1 MTGVLVAT
9 ILAVSACGGG
19 GSSATPP
26 PPGGTPPPVGG
37 ITRTGVA
44 FAVGPVTGFGSVV
57 VNGIRYDTSG
67 AEFVV
72 DGQVATQASL
82 AVGDIVV
89 IKGTMNDDN
98 SNAVATSVE
107 FDDNVEGPVS
117 SVDTAKEI
125 IIVLG
130 QTVHTVDAIFDDNC
144 PATLP
149 ELLNVAAVE
158 VSGSVRLDGSIDA
171 SRIECKNVL
180 GEMEVTGKVSSLGTD
195 TFMINALV
203 VDYTDIPAM
212 LDNFPSGAIS
222 ADDPVEAKGTTLG
235 PNDELIATRVEFKG
249 NRFDENE
256 GDHIEIE
263 GFITRFGDDEDFDV
277 SDRPVTTI
285 PGRTVYEGGTAD
297 DLGPN
302 IKVEVEGE
310 FDGAKTLVATKV
322 EFKKATAVRL
332 TAQVDERNGDD
343 LIVLGVT
350 INTRDGETRFEDKTG
365 QVGDRFNISN
375 ISPMDYV
382 EVRGQMLPP
391 GGSAAVFAVIVERD
405 DLDTEAILQGFVDTD
420 GVNDPTLTV
429 LGVTIETSGT
439 TVYRNDDESIIA
451 DPKDFWDVVSDGSL
465 IKAKGLESSSKLI
478 IAEEIEL
485 QQE

>member
-1 MTGVLVAT
+1 MKAQAGRMTGVLVAT

-57 VNGIRYDTSG
+57 VNEIRYDTSG
-67 AEFVV
+67 AEFIV
-72 DGQVATQASL
+72 DGQIATQASL

-117 SVDTAKEI
+117 SVDAATEI

-222 ADDPVEAKGTTLG
+222 ADDPVEAKGC
-235 PNDELIATRVEFKG
+235 
-249 NRFDENE
+249 
-256 GDHIEIE
+256 
-263 GFITRFGDDEDFDV
+263 
-277 SDRPVTTI
+277 
-285 PGRTVYEGGTAD
+285 GR
-297 DLGPN
+297 
-302 IKVEVEGE
+302 K
-310 FDGAKTLVATKV
+310 
-322 EFKKATAVRL
+322 
-332 TAQVDERNGDD
+332 
-343 LIVLGVT
+343 
-350 INTRDGETRFEDKTG
+350 
-365 QVGDRFNISN
+365 
-375 ISPMDYV
+375 
-382 EVRGQMLPP
+382 
-391 GGSAAVFAVIVERD
+391 
-405 DLDTEAILQGFVDTD
+405 
-420 GVNDPTLTV
+420 
-429 LGVTIETSGT
+429 
-439 TVYRNDDESIIA
+439 
-451 DPKDFWDVVSDGSL
+451 
-465 IKAKGLESSSKLI
+465 
-478 IAEEIEL
+478 
-485 QQE
+485 